1 MEDLIYW
8 VWLSLRTTPGNKH
21 IRSLLLEVE
30 DPKIIYFMTEAQL
43 RAVPYLNEYSVF
55 KLLNKD
61 IDDAKKIIEKCE
73 INNYNIICYADEY
86 YPDRLR
92 NIDDFP
98 ILLYHRGHKFKFDDL
113 FCISVVGTRTASGYG
128 IQCAKKISRELAYNK
143 ALIISGMAL
152 GIDAAAHQGAM
163 SLDKP
168 TVAVLGSG
176 IDVIAPKTNKALYEY
191 MLTNGAIYSEYPPG
205 TQAWPSNFPQRNRIV
220 SALCVGLLVIEADEK
235 SGALITAGIASNQGK
250 EIFAVPNSIEN
261 IKARGTHKLLKEGA
275 ILTTCAEDI
284 LKEYSGRFVKEE
296 EITLFDE
303 EEYNKQFVTEDFI
316 ESFDDLTPME
326 KEIAKCIGTEMIT
339 VDNIALKS
347 KVPMDY
353 VLSTL
358 TMLEI
363 KGVIKALHGQ
373 GYVLNI
379 N

>member
-1 MEDLIYW
+1 MEELIYW
-8 VWLSLRTTPGNKH
+8 VWLSLQTTPANKH
-21 IRSLLLEVE
+21 IRRLLSEVK

-43 RAVPYLNEYSVF
+43 RAVPYLNEYSIF
-55 KLLNKD
+55 KLMNKD

-86 YPDRLR
+86 YPERLR
-92 NIDDFP
+92 NIEDFP
-98 ILLYHRGHKFKFDDL
+98 ILLYHRGHKFKFDEL
-113 FCISVVGTRTASGYG
+113 FCISVVGTRNASGYG

-163 SLDKP
+163 SIDKP

-176 IDVIAPKTNKALYEY
+176 IDVIAPKANKALYEY

-205 TQAWPSNFPQRNRIV
+205 TKGWPANFPQRNRIV
-220 SALCVGLLVIEADEK
+220 SALGVGLLVVEADEA
-235 SGALITAGIASNQGK
+235 SGALITAKCALNQGK

-261 IKARGTHKLLKEGA
+261 TKARGTHKLLKEGA

-284 LKEYSGRFVKEE
+284 LKEYTGKFINED
-296 EITLFDE
+296 EINLFDE
-303 EEYNKQFVTEDFI
+303 EKYNKHFISEDFV

-326 KEIAKCIGTEMIT
+326 KEIAKCIGTQMIT
-339 VDNIALKS
+339 VDSIAAKS
-347 KVPMDY
+347 KIPMDY

-363 KGVIKALHGQ
+363 KGVIKSLPGQ